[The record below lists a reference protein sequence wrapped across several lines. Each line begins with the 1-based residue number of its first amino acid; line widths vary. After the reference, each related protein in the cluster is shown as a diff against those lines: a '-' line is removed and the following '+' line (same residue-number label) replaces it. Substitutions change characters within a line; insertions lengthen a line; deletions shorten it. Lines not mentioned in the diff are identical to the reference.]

1 MIGFEKGTAFAAEK
15 CR

>member
-1 MIGFEKGTAFAAEK
+1 MIGFEKGTAFAAER